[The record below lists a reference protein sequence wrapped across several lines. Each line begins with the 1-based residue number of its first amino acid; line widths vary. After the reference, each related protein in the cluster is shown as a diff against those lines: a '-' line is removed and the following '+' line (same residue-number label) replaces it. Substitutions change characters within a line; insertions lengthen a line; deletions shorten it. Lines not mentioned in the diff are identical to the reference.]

1 MAVYVQEAFLG
12 VLAIPTVNRVR
23 GVLDYAEENGSKGSC
38 AEQPLKEMLSKFLL
52 KRLFLKGS
60 CSMPHD
66 VFEAQ
71 PPCLAHHPA
80 APAPLSSLH
89 LSRS

>member
-1 MAVYVQEAFLG
+1 MTIYVEKPFLG
-12 VLAIPTVNRVR
+12 GISAVNRVR

-38 AEQPLKEMLSKFLL
+38 AEQPLKEMLSKFPL
-52 KRLFLKGS
+52 KRPFLKGS
-60 CSMPHD
+60 CWLPDD
-66 VFEAQ
+66 VFKAQ